1 MATLEEIK
9 KLREVSGAGMMDCKK
24 ALEES
29 KGDMDKAIEC
39 LRKKGAAVAAKRAER
54 EAKEGVIAIYSH
66 GGRLGAMVEVNCET
80 DFVAKNE
87 GFKAFAQEIAMQI
100 AGANPLYVS
109 REEVPAEVVEKEKEI
124 ETEKLKAEGKPEN
137 IIEKILEGKLDKF
150 YGEVCLLEQ
159 AYIKDPDLKV
169 QSLIDE
175 QVAKIGEKIQISR
188 FARFAVGEK

>member
-1 MATLEEIK
+1 
-9 KLREVSGAGMMDCKK
+9 
-24 ALEES
+24 
-29 KGDMDKAIEC
+29 MDKAIEC